1 MISLPNVVGILSCG
15 FMLCLG
21 LSSAAEGTLTDD
33 ELQIDHSAASHG
45 RKEVGKSELHEI
57 EGGQR
62 QGGKTIKGEMLRVEG
77 AHGFV
82 KGREKKEGRLRI
94 DETTPKVRN
103 IVLGTQDGNNF

>member
-1 MISLPNVVGILSCG
+1 MISVPHVVGILSCG

-21 LSSAAEGTLTDD
+21 LSPAAEGALAKD

-45 RKEVGKSELHEI
+45 GKKVGKSELHET

-77 AHGFV
+77 ANCFV
-82 KGREKKEGRLRI
+82 KGREEKEGRLRI
-94 DETTPKVRN
+94 DETTPKVRYTLEPATDPSSN
-103 IVLGTQDGNNF
+103 